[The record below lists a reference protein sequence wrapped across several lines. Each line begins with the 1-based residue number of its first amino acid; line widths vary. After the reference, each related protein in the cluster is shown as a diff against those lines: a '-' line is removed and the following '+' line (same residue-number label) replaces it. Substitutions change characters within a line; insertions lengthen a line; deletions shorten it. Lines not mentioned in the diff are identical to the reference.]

1 MFKKLLSSALF
12 IGSVASSALAG
23 EHWNVDLGGV
33 TMKFLS
39 MQVSG
44 RAASMS
50 GAGVADPS
58 RVAEISRNPLAAS
71 TVNEPELGLN
81 HLMFGKG
88 ATENF
93 VSAYYGHPVEV
104 MGYKMALTG
113 AIDFIGYGELDGRNE
128 EGAQTASYSA
138 YAWSLQAGLGSRGKV
153 FNWAA
158 NVRFAS
164 ETIDD
169 ETAVA
174 FLGDVG
180 GSFKVNKYF
189 AFGAT
194 LTNFGYM
201 GDYDGVDEAE
211 PMALQAG
218 VTGFFPVAEK
228 WSVHV
233 SADAYR
239 RADTDA
245 HWLFGGEV
253 LYMEALAFRVGYA
266 IRPDTEDG
274 ISCGLGVSFGM
285 VVFDYG
291 YSPRPAFG
299 GGDHNISLGLKF

>member
-1 MFKKLLSSALF
+1 MMKKVLATTVIL
-12 IGSVASSALAG
+12 GSLAFAG

-44 RAASMS
+44 RSSALS

-58 RVAEISRNPLAAS
+58 RTAEISRNPLAMS
-71 TVNEPELGLN
+71 TVNEAELGLN
-81 HLMFGKG
+81 HLMFGEG
-88 ATENF
+88 VTDNF
-93 VSAYYGHPVEV
+93 VSAYYGHPIEV
-104 MGYKMALTG
+104 NGYKLTVSGAVDFVGYGMIEGRDENGALTSSYG
-113 AIDFIGYGELDGRNE
+113 AYG
-128 EGAQTASYSA
+128 
-138 YAWSLQAGLGSRGKV
+138 WSFQAGVGSRDEI

-158 NVRFAS
+158 TIRLAS
-164 ETIDD
+164 QTIDD
-169 ETAVA
+169 ETALAV
-174 FLGDVG
+174 LGDIG
-180 GSFKVNKYF
+180 GSFKVNKYLAF
-189 AFGAT
+189 ATT

-201 GDYDGVDEAE
+201 GDYDGVQESE

-245 HWLFGGEV
+245 YWLFGGEL
-253 LYMEALAFRVGYA
+253 LYRDMLALRMGYA
-266 IRPDTEDG
+266 IRPKTRDG
-274 ISCGLGVSFGM
+274 ISGGIGVNIGM
-285 VVFDYG
+285 IVFDYG

-299 GGDHNISLGLKF
+299 GGNHNISIGLKF

>member
-1 MFKKLLSSALF
+1 MMKKLLTSALF
-12 IGSVASSALAG
+12 VGSIASSAFAG
-23 EHWNVDLGGV
+23 DHWNVDLGGV

-44 RAASMS
+44 RSAALS

-58 RVAEISRNPLAAS
+58 RTAEISRNPLAMS
-71 TVNEPELGLN
+71 KVNEPELGLN
-81 HLMFGKG
+81 HLMFGEG

-93 VSAYYGHPVEV
+93 VSAYYGHPVEFK
-104 MGYKMALTG
+104 GYKMAVSG
-113 AIDFIGYGELDGRNE
+113 AVDFIGYGELEGRDEN
-128 EGAQTASYSA
+128 GALTSSYGA
-138 YAWSLQAGLGSRGKV
+138 YGWSLQAGVGSRDET

-158 NVRFAS
+158 TVRFAS
-164 ETIDD
+164 QTIDD
-169 ETAVA
+169 ETAMA
-174 FLGDVG
+174 FLGDIG
-180 GSFKVNKYF
+180 GSYKVNKYF

-218 VTGFFPVAEK
+218 VTGFFPIAEK

-239 RADTDA
+239 RADTGA

-253 LYMEALAFRVGYA
+253 LYMDALAFRLGYA
-266 IRPDTEDG
+266 IRPMTKNG

-291 YSPRPAFG
+291 YSPRPAFE
-299 GGDHNISLGLKF
+299 GGDHNISIGLKF